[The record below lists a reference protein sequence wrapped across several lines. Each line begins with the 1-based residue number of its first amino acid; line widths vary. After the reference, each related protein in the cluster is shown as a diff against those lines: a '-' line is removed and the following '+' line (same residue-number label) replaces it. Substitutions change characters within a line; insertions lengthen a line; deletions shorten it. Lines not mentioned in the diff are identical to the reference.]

1 MTKLVLL
8 ILLFPVYVVA
18 ATLPTGFKAT
28 KVASITKPTAMA
40 VAPDSRIFVCEQ
52 TGKVRIIKNGALLSQ
67 PFLSLT
73 VNSIGEHGL
82 LGIAIDPAFTANNW
96 IYVFYN
102 PNSTTSRIS
111 RFTAQGDVVASG
123 SEFILLSISGLTTEN
138 RHVGGG
144 LSFGPNARLFISVGD
159 NAKSS
164 NAQSLS
170 NLFGKILRL
179 NKDGS
184 IPGDNPFYSQ
194 ASGNNR
200 AIWALGLRNPF
211 SFAYLHT
218 GSKLNVNDVG
228 DTKFE
233 EINSLAKGANYGWP
247 TSEGSTNCGG
257 SLKCPGFSYPHG
269 SGVNAG
275 CAIVGATF
283 YDPFVIQFPADY
295 QSDYFFADF
304 CNGWIRRR
312 DSSTNAVSTFA
323 QGIVNPVALAVDRV
337 TGTFY
342 YAQRGTT
349 VGAVY
354 KVTF

>member
-1 MTKLVLL
+1 MSKLVLL
-8 ILLFPVYVVA
+8 ILLFPVYVAA

-28 KVASITKPTAMA
+28 KVATVTKPTAMA

-52 TGKVRIIKNGALLSQ
+52 TGKVRVIKNGALLSQ
-67 PFLSLT
+67 PFLSLS
-73 VNSIGEHGL
+73 VNSTGEHGL
-82 LGIAIDPAFTANNW
+82 LGIALDPAFTANKW

-102 PNSTTSRIS
+102 PSATTTRIS

-123 SEFILLSISGLTTEN
+123 SELILLSISGLTSQN

-144 LSFGPNARLFISVGD
+144 LSFGPSDKLFISVGD

-170 NLFGKILRL
+170 NLFGKILRI
-179 NKDGS
+179 NKDGT
-184 IPGDNPFYSQ
+184 IPGDNPFYNQ
-194 ASGNNR
+194 ATGKNR

-211 SFAYLHT
+211 SFAFLHG
-218 GSKLNVNDVG
+218 GSKMNVNDVG

-233 EINSLAKGANYGWP
+233 EINILTKGANYGWP
-247 TSEGSTNCGG
+247 TSDGPTDCGG
-257 SLKCPGFSYPHG
+257 GLKCPSFSYPHG
-269 SGVNAG
+269 AGVNAG

-283 YDPFVIQFPADY
+283 YDPFVMQFPAGY
-295 QSDYFFADF
+295 QSDYFFADL

-312 DSSTNAVSTFA
+312 DSSTNVVSTFA
-323 QGIVNPVALAVDRV
+323 QGLSNPIALAVDSV

-342 YAQRGTT
+342 YAQRGTS